1 MTARRLVEEAADA
14 LEQYVYVDYYRDEKF
29 REEFKG
35 VLAAIVALVRRE
47 VAEEL
52 REIAR
57 ADPTLIDTDIGILRA
72 AADRVERP

>member
-1 MTARRLVEEAADA
+1 VTARRLVEEVAATIYEARKKWHFVGVKPNKADA
-14 LEQYVYVDYYRDEKF
+14 ALA
-29 REEFKG
+29 
-35 VLAAIVALVRRE
+35 AAIVALVRRE

-72 AADRVERP
+72 AADRVETS